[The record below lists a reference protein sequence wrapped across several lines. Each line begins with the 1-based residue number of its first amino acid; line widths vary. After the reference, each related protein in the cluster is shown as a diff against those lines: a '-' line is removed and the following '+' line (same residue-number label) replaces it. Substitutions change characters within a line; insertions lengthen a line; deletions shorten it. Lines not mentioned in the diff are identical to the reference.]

1 LQIGSGLGIHIKDAY
16 QFIMQNYIE
25 GDRICL
31 LGFSRGAYTVRC
43 LAGMLHKVGLLPA
56 YNTAQVN
63 FAYQFYKNDTSEGW
77 EMSEQFKRTF
87 CQDVTVYFVGIWDCV
102 ASVSAFNL
110 TPFNHFA
117 VRTQE
122 GSKKLT
128 PKLTGRI
135 HSSSTTL
142 QQVPYQRSELFSP
155 RHGP

>member
-1 LQIGSGLGIHIKDAY
+1 
-16 QFIMQNYIE
+16 MQNYIE

-63 FAYQFYKNDTSEGW
+63 FAYQFYKDDNSDGW

-102 ASVSAFNL
+102 ASVSFCNICLFNYL
-110 TPFNHFA
+110 A
-117 VRTQE
+117 ARTQK
-122 GSKKLT
+122 GLKKLT
-128 PKLTGRI
+128 PRLTGRI
-135 HSSSTTL
+135 HSSSTTI
-142 QQVPYQRSELFSP
+142 QQVPHQHSQLFSP